1 MGSFLEDFDEF
12 LDCVFPKYDKFL
24 ICGDVNIQLDKKS
37 AVSTEF
43 VRILASYGLNQ
54 LINEPTHKAGH
65 TLDMVTTSHKIIDNS
80 TLQVLS
86 DTLEI
91 FKSCDH
97 FPIIFTLQCKTLRS
111 NDKKKIQFRS
121 IEKIDKDRFSFDLLD
136 KLARNKSFSTFEEHL
151 DHYNATCSEVLDIH
165 APLLEKVIKDVPS
178 APWFDSEYKAA
189 RVARRKAE
197 KVWLKSHLPIDRDIF
212 NHLRLHCTELAS
224 SKKKLFFQ
232 GHFEKYSHSTKGL
245 YKFVDVFLDNDAA
258 LKLPPTESLQDTV
271 EEFNTFFTEKIKA
284 IREAFSNS
292 TLNED
297 PVAKVPVDIDSKLCE
312 FRETSVEE
320 LKDILKSVKIKSC
333 LADPLPAELVKD
345 NLSIL
350 LPQLCELVN
359 LSLSTG
365 CMDGAKSALLTPLLK
380 NDSLDS
386 SNLKNY
392 RPVSNLAFVGKI
404 IEKVVQIRLEE
415 HMKKNKL
422 DMPFQSAYKKN
433 HSTETLLI
441 RVVNDLLIASD
452 EGKATVVM
460 LLDLSA
466 AFDTVDH
473 NKLLDILYREIG
485 VSGTALAWFRSYLSG
500 RCQRVRVGTHESVDI
515 TIKFGVPQGSVL
527 GPILFNIYIRS
538 LYATVHSQSFN
549 IHGFAD
555 DHQIYKAFQ
564 SAIEH
569 QIMTEKI
576 PQCFAE
582 ITKWMKSHYLQL
594 NPGKTE
600 IMVFG
605 NQKTLSKL
613 QIKGVFIS
621 PGVCIRLVSVAK
633 NLGFYLDST
642 LDFTTQIKKLKSS
655 CFNKLRHIAKMKK
668 FLNIQQLQQ
677 LVSALIFSN
686 LDYCNAIYYGASSKA
701 IKQLQSIQN
710 RACATIL
717 GLKRREPKS
726 EHLKKLH
733 WLKVL
738 ERIEFKILLVTYK
751 ALNGIAPDYISDLV
765 KYYNLSGS
773 RSPSLQTHVSKTS
786 YGDRAFI
793 SCAAKLWNRLPE
805 AIRTSPS
812 VKTFKT
818 QLKTHLFKKSF
829 PT

>member
-80 TLQVLS
+80 TLRVLS

-350 LPQLCELVN
+350 LPQLL
-359 LSLSTG
+359 
-365 CMDGAKSALLTPLLK
+365 
-380 NDSLDS
+380 
-386 SNLKNY
+386 
-392 RPVSNLAFVGKI
+392 
-404 IEKVVQIRLEE
+404 
-415 HMKKNKL
+415 
-422 DMPFQSAYKKN
+422 
-433 HSTETLLI
+433 
-441 RVVNDLLIASD
+441 
-452 EGKATVVM
+452 
-460 LLDLSA
+460 
-466 AFDTVDH
+466 
-473 NKLLDILYREIG
+473 
-485 VSGTALAWFRSYLSG
+485 
-500 RCQRVRVGTHESVDI
+500 
-515 TIKFGVPQGSVL
+515 
-527 GPILFNIYIRS
+527 
-538 LYATVHSQSFN
+538 
-549 IHGFAD
+549 
-555 DHQIYKAFQ
+555 
-564 SAIEH
+564 
-569 QIMTEKI
+569 
-576 PQCFAE
+576 
-582 ITKWMKSHYLQL
+582 
-594 NPGKTE
+594 
-600 IMVFG
+600 
-605 NQKTLSKL
+605 
-613 QIKGVFIS
+613 
-621 PGVCIRLVSVAK
+621 AK

>member
-197 KVWLKSHLPIDRDIF
+197 KVWLRSHLPIDRDIF

-320 LKDILKSVKIKSC
+320 LKDILKKSLMHPVYLTEPTTPEDNECLQTHAFRFCGTLFGAGLELGVEFKCNSHNDFSVEPPIQNEGNSAVFDWFSGHTIMHDQSKFICKTCHLNLYKTYSKGSERSSPQVYTITFEILSQKIVSK
-333 LADPLPAELVKD
+333 
-345 NLSIL
+345 
-350 LPQLCELVN
+350 
-359 LSLSTG
+359 
-365 CMDGAKSALLTPLLK
+365 K
-380 NDSLDS
+380 NDSLIRYLENKSLVNKRSLLTESDEAGLTLLHYSTLVKENSQITKYLIEAGAKVDTKDNCGVLPLHWACWHADLDTIEILIENISDIFTQDITGRTPLHYLCLSQNTEDKEQALKLFSDQPGFTECMKAQDLTGCTPLHYATLTRSYPCISLLLLLGADPNCSASTDLSISTTPSSLSVYSGDS
-386 SNLKNY
+386 RIVNLFKP
-392 RPVSNLAFVGKI
+392 RDEVISLLALGGDLSELTHGEEE
-404 IEKVVQIRLEE
+404 IEK
-415 HMKKNKL
+415 
-422 DMPFQSAYKKN
+422 DG
-433 HSTETLLI
+433 LLI
-441 RVVNDLLIASD
+441 LHLAALMGRTELVAELLTKENKNIGDSRVDRTPLTWAVIGDHPQTVYYLLKQGCD
-452 EGKATVVM
+452 PTHT
-460 LLDLSA
+460 DRY
-466 AFDTVDH
+466 
-473 NKLLDILYREIG
+473 NKRALCYAVSHGWNNILR
-485 VSGTALAWFRSYLSG
+485 
-500 RCQRVRVGTHESVDI
+500 
-515 TIKFGVPQGSVL
+515 
-527 GPILFNIYIRS
+527 
-538 LYATVHSQSFN
+538 
-549 IHGFAD
+549 
-555 DHQIYKAFQ
+555 
-564 SAIEH
+564 
-569 QIMTEKI
+569 
-576 PQCFAE
+576 
-582 ITKWMKSHYLQL
+582 
-594 NPGKTE
+594 
-600 IMVFG
+600 
-605 NQKTLSKL
+605 
-613 QIKGVFIS
+613 
-621 PGVCIRLVSVAK
+621 
-633 NLGFYLDST
+633 
-642 LDFTTQIKKLKSS
+642 LKSS
-655 CFNKLRHIAKMKK
+655 
-668 FLNIQQLQQ
+668 
-677 LVSALIFSN
+677 S
-686 LDYCNAIYYGASSKA
+686 
-701 IKQLQSIQN
+701 
-710 RACATIL
+710 
-717 GLKRREPKS
+717 
-726 EHLKKLH
+726 
-733 WLKVL
+733 L
-738 ERIEFKILLVTYK
+738 EV
-751 ALNGIAPDYISDLV
+751 N
-765 KYYNLSGS
+765 N
-773 RSPSLQTHVSKTS
+773 
-786 YGDRAFI
+786 
-793 SCAAKLWNRLPE
+793 
-805 AIRTSPS
+805 
-812 VKTFKT
+812 
-818 QLKTHLFKKSF
+818 
-829 PT
+829 